1 MQPGHRRLQL
11 FDGST
16 KSQNGRATRWL
27 FLASV
32 WWRSTRKEV
41 AELENCE
48 LLLRA
53 GQVAPVEV
61 PNERIGQ
68 AADRSQELVEGG
80 SAEDMLDLPEGARD
94 RNARSRRPGSW
105 NHP

>member
-1 MQPGHRRLQL
+1 MAIPCLRLVAQH
-11 FDGST
+11 
-16 KSQNGRATRWL
+16 Q
-27 FLASV
+27 
-32 WWRSTRKEV
+32 EV

-53 GQVAPVEV
+53 GQIAPVEV

-68 AADRSQELVEGG
+68 AADRSQELVEGR
-80 SAEDMLDLPEGARD
+80 SAEDMLDLLEGACD
-94 RNARSRRPGSW
+94 RSARSRRPESW